1 MKKTL
6 LSFLLI
12 LAGVTAV
19 FADNYSDARKA
30 YDAKDYA
37 KAAQLFE
44 AAAKEKNDARSYYG
58 LGLCYLR
65 LKRNADAV
73 KPLETAQKLDPSL
86 KFAPNAQFFAQRLA
100 EARGGGNQPA
110 GNAPRLV
117 NDAQLDQVLADLAAG
132 KAVMD
137 YTNTLTPADNSELE
151 RIVND
156 ARSRGFNLRAY
167 LVPPG
172 RAIKTREF
180 TVRDVRKFGNLKAND
195 IVVVASQEGVYATGL
210 RGESELDSAEITAAA
225 QTATP
230 FFKQQQAGRSGF
242 GLGMAEFARALTAE
256 ASSDRTTRRTSYGF
270 LGVLG
275 LGAAGAAGA
284 FVIGR
289 RKLKQKAYKNKLD
302 EGINLLMNEINDKLG
317 KEFDV
322 NARFVNWQKEYE
334 DIKATGNWKDHTRI
348 DRFNV
353 TLQDAVRQ
361 PERYFEFLPGIKEI
375 REAAA
380 KLGAPPPPQK
390 STDDVFDYFDG
401 RPLKK
406 EEAVVVG
413 LKDKD
418 GQEIRVLTSR
428 THADEMGQ
436 GQIPKVLTR
445 EVGGRRVHWSNDPSY
460 DPHRDYRPY
469 DPYYNSPSW
478 VDIWMMSQIFNP
490 HTYYGPAIYPYY
502 HNDYYYSQPYYQ
514 QPIYDSPGAR
524 DWNGDGV
531 IDFGESQRHY
541 NEPVYRQ
548 QEPGYHRE
556 EPQQQSYDDNS
567 GGIDFGWSGSSSSSS
582 DSSWS
587 SSNSSSDWGS
597 SSGGSD
603 WSSSSGGSDFGN
615 SDSGG
620 GSDFGS
626 SE

>member
-1 MKKTL
+1 MKNSL

-12 LAGVTAV
+12 LAVATAAL
-19 FADNYSDARKA
+19 ADNYSDARKA

-44 AAAKEKNDARSYYG
+44 ASAKEKNDAKSWYG

-65 LKRNADAV
+65 LKRNADAI

-86 KFAPNAQFFAQRLA
+86 KFAPNKQFFEQRLA
-100 EARGGGNQPA
+100 EARGSNQPA

-117 NDAQLDQVLADLAAG
+117 NDPQLDQVLADFMAG

-137 YTNTLTPADNSELE
+137 YTNTLTPDDKSELE

-156 ARSRGFNLRAY
+156 ARSRGFNLRTY

-172 RAIKTREF
+172 RAIKTRDF

-195 IVVVASQEGVYATGL
+195 IVIIASQEGVYATGL
-210 RGESELDSAEITAAA
+210 RGESELDNAEITKAA
-225 QTATP
+225 QTAVP
-230 FFKQQQAGRSGF
+230 LFKQQQPGRSGF
-242 GLGMAEFARALTAE
+242 GIGMAEFARLLTAE
-256 ASSDRTTRRTSYGF
+256 AASDRSTRRTSYGF
-270 LGVLG
+270 LGLLG
-275 LGAAGAAGA
+275 AGAAATGVGL
-284 FVIGR
+284 VIGR
-289 RKLKQKAYKNKLD
+289 RKLKQKAYKNKLN

-317 KEFDV
+317 KEFDI

-348 DRFNV
+348 DRLNA

-390 STDDVFDYFDG
+390 NTDDVFDYFDG

-406 EEAVVVG
+406 EEAVVVS
-413 LKDKD
+413 LKDRD

-428 THADEMGQ
+428 AHADEMGQ
-436 GQIPKVLTR
+436 GHIPKVLTR
-445 EVGGRRVHWSNDPSY
+445 EVDGRRVHWSNDPSY

-478 VDIWMMSQIFNP
+478 VDIWMMSQLFNP

-514 QPIYDSPGAR
+514 QPMYDAPR

-541 NEPVYRQ
+541 NEPVYHR
-548 QEPGYHRE
+548 ETPSYHRE
-556 EPQQQSYDDNS
+556 EPQPSYDDNS
-567 GGIDFGWSGSSSSSS
+567 GGMDFGWGGSSSSSS

-597 SSGGSD
+597 SGGSSD
-603 WSSSSGGSDFGN
+603 WGGGSDFGS

>member
-44 AAAKEKNDARSYYG
+44 AAAKEKNDAKSYYG

-100 EARGGGNQPA
+100 EARGGSKSA
-110 GNAPRLV
+110 GNSPFADDPQLGQVV
-117 NDAQLDQVLADLAAG
+117 NDLVAG
-132 KAVMD
+132 KTLVD
-137 YTNTLTPADNSELE
+137 YTNTLTATDKSEIE
-151 RIVND
+151 SRINE
-156 ARSRGFNLRAY
+156 ASSRGYKVRVFVVSPPRKINLRDFA
-167 LVPPG
+167 
-172 RAIKTREF
+172 TRELKKA
-180 TVRDVRKFGNLKAND
+180 VNLSSND
-195 IVVVASQEGVYATGL
+195 IIIVSAPGSVYVTGQ
-210 RGESELDSAEITAAA
+210 RGGSELDTEEINRLVREAA
-225 QTATP
+225 P
-230 FFKQQQAGRSGF
+230 FSQRQEQGRTGM
-242 GLGMAEFARALTAE
+242 GLGLAELSRLLVAE
-256 ASSDRTTRRTSYGF
+256 AASDRMTRRGSYGF

-348 DRFNV
+348 DRLNA

-406 EEAVVVG
+406 EEAVVVA

-428 THADEMGQ
+428 AHADEMGQ

-548 QEPGYHRE
+548 QEPTYHRE

-603 WSSSSGGSDFGN
+603 FGS